1 MAFYLFKRMYGGFDV
16 YKTYLAIKLHF
27 ASDTYDYYKYGGK
40 VNAKLETFTKRK
52 DRYFFHKLSTKYAET
67 DILDFFVAN
76 FLADSKRWIGN
87 LLANDGRGVYLDYK
101 KRKESFAYHFK
112 SECGVIASDLS
123 SRGLSFDDG
132 FYVPNG
138 QHPRMLRLLIQKKY
152 SHQTAVV
159 LNHFLGF
166 TKNWDKEITEK
177 IVWPEISLKVARVKP
192 FINFNATECK
202 LIMKEIF
209 VNDNRAN

>member
-1 MAFYLFKRMYGGFDV
+1 MYGGFDV
-16 YKTYLAIKLHF
+16 YKTYLAVKLHF

-76 FLADSKRWIGN
+76 FLSDSKRWIGN
-87 LLANDGRGVYLDYK
+87 LLANDGRDVYLDYK
-101 KRKESFAYHFK
+101 KRKESFTYHFK
-112 SECGVIASDLS
+112 SECGVISSDFS
-123 SRGLSFDDG
+123 SRGLSFNDG
-132 FYVPNG
+132 FIPPSG
-138 QHPRMLRLLIQKKY
+138 QHPRMLRLLIQRKVSY
-152 SHQTAVV
+152 QTAVV
-159 LNHFLGF
+159 LNHFLNF

-177 IVWPEISLKVARVKP
+177 VVWPEISLKVARVKP

-202 LIMKEIF
+202 LIMKEVF
-209 VNDNRAN
+209 LNEMSTFKTTPWRSL

>member
-1 MAFYLFKRMYGGFDV
+1 MYGGFDV
-16 YKTYLAIKLHF
+16 YKTYLAVKLHF

-40 VNAKLETFTKRK
+40 VNAKLDTFTKRK

-101 KRKESFAYHFK
+101 KRKESFVYHFK
-112 SECGVIASDLS
+112 QDCGTIVSDFS
-123 SRGLSFDDG
+123 RRGLSFDDG
-132 FYVPNG
+132 FLCPNG
-138 QHPRMLRLLIQKKY
+138 QHPRILRLLIQKKISY
-152 SHQTAVV
+152 QTAVV

-166 TKNWDKEITEK
+166 VKNWDKEITEK
-177 IVWPEISLKVARVKP
+177 VVWPEISLKVTRVKP

-209 VNDNRAN
+209 VNG